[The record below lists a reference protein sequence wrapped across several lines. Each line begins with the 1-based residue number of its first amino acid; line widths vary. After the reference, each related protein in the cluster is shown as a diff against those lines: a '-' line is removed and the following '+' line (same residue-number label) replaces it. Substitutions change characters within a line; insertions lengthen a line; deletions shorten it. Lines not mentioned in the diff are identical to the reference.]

1 MLFMDVFS
9 YFITVVALAFAPGP
23 VMLMLMAR
31 AASNDVKG
39 AVSFAIGS
47 AIGGLAIISAV
58 CFGLSAWFTD
68 VPEVF
73 AYSKYLMIAY
83 ISWIASGIWR
93 GGFDLSRNGDKV
105 KSQSVLTST
114 FAGFLTCMISPYYMV
129 LLPLSLPELLDITVI
144 EMPDFLIA
152 AVTTFFAL
160 AFAKTLII
168 AFAAQLRRIAK
179 SPKATLIM
187 NRSLAIVLVTVGGGM
202 ALS

>member
-1 MLFMDVFS
+1 MQYADVFS
-9 YFITVVALAFAPGP
+9 YFVTVVALALAPGP
-23 VMLMLMAR
+23 VFLMLMAR

-47 AIGGLAIISAV
+47 ALGGLVIISAV

-68 VPEVF
+68 VPELF
-73 AYSKYLMIAY
+73 SYSKYLMIAY

-93 GGFDLSRNGDKV
+93 SGFDLNAKTKV
-105 KSQSVLTST
+105 KTQSVLSSV
-114 FAGFLTCMISPYYMV
+114 FAGFLTCMLSPYFMV

-152 AVTTFFAL
+152 AVTTFL
-160 AFAKTLII
+160 ALII
-168 AFAAQLRRIAK
+168 GKALIIGFAAQLRRIAR
-179 SPKATLIM
+179 SEKATKIM
-187 NRSLAIVLVTVGGGM
+187 NRGLAVVLVTVGGGM